1 MKRSSSNKKSRG
13 SSRKEANNPKIDAKS
28 IKGKRAVFIMDGADK
43 EELNKLNEAKEN
55 FIKSGGL
62 VIPKAK
68 KGGKILLLIYLA
80 SQKE

>member
-1 MKRSSSNKKSRG
+1 MKRSSSNKKSRR
-13 SSRKEANNPKIDAKS
+13 SSRKEVNNPEIDAKS
-28 IKGKRAVFIMDGADK
+28 IKGKRAVFIMDGADT
-43 EELNKLNEAKEN
+43 EELIKLNEAKEN

-62 VIPKAK
+62 VVPKAK